1 MAPSRAL
8 LSSLP
13 SPCAASLP
21 FPFPLSPLAPAEPP
35 LACGGSREQRAPSG
49 TRRMGRGVGADQLSL
64 HEHRGEHA
72 TSIMSFP
79 RIRCA
84 LVPRVSSQAA
94 KHTRAPFGVAGLTG
108 APLSSLS
115 PVSSEL
121 SVRHLSPPA
130 LPSRSSQSNQR
141 DERKA
146 HTLGEGVFQELLSST
161 SPSREKILENSGLPA
176 WSPQT
181 LSRAPAL

>member
-49 TRRMGRGVGADQLSL
+49 TRRMGRGAGADQLSL

-94 KHTRAPFGVAGLTG
+94 KHTRAPFGVVGPQAALRITG
-108 APLSSLS
+108 GHIMVKSC
-115 PVSSEL
+115 
-121 SVRHLSPPA
+121 
-130 LPSRSSQSNQR
+130 
-141 DERKA
+141 
-146 HTLGEGVFQELLSST
+146 GEGGT
-161 SPSREKILENSGLPA
+161 AGSPSWATLTQGPLREGCA
-176 WSPQT
+176 TRMGHWRT
-181 LSRAPAL
+181 